1 LAKSLTPQG
10 LLTTHQVR
18 GAVAAYIKG
27 LESDL
32 KSIAAS
38 GWGPELIPD
47 DEILQSQFPDV
58 LAKIEQDQARIAELE
73 GLFAAVSGGDE
84 EEGDAEVDAE
94 NGVSPK
100 SLVKSLKEEKKNL
113 GGEIK
118 EAKKRAKNEGR
129 GGVPAEV
136 AVAEKRIAEI
146 DTQLARHV
154 ALEDELKTLKAHIR
168 EVEKQ
173 KKTLIAS
180 ARAKISEDEAK
191 ALILARFKR
200 LLTEQLDGYL
210 RQYQRAFI
218 AAIENLWSKY
228 AVTTKQILAER
239 DREAV
244 QLNQFLKELGYE

>member
-1 LAKSLTPQG
+1 
-10 LLTTHQVR
+10 
-18 GAVAAYIKG
+18 VAAYIKS

-47 DEILQSQFPDV
+47 DEILQSQFPEV
-58 LAKIEQDQARIAELE
+58 LEQIEKEQARIAELE

-84 EEGDAEVDAE
+84 DEGEVEVDAE
-94 NGVSPK
+94 NGVLPK

-129 GGVPAEV
+129 RSVAAEV
-136 AVAEKRIAEI
+136 AAWEKRIEEI
-146 DTQLARHV
+146 DVQLSRHV
-154 ALEDELKTLKAHIR
+154 ALDDELKSLKAHIR

-173 KKTLIAS
+173 KDEMIAA
-180 ARAKISEDEAK
+180 ARAKITEAEAK
-191 ALILARFKR
+191 KLILARFKR
-200 LLTEQLDGYL
+200 LLTEQFNGYL

-218 AAIENLWSKY
+218 AAVENLWTKY
-228 AVTTKQILAER
+228 AITTKQILAER
-239 DREAV
+239 DRDAV
-244 QLNQFLKELGYE
+244 QLNALLKELGYE